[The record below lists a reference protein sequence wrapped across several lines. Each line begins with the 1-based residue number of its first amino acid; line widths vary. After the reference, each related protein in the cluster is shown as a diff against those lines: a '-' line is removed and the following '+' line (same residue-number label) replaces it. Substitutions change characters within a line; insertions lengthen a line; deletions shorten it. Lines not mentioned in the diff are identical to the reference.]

1 MIDDGI
7 ATDASMRAALK
18 AVREQRPARLVLAVS
33 VAASE
38 TLDTLREEID
48 DITCVDVRE
57 DLGAIGV
64 YYEDCEQVSD
74 DEVIAALRPVS
85 ATAP

>member
-1 MIDDGI
+1 
-7 ATDASMRAALK
+7 MRAALK

-48 DITCVDVRE
+48 DIICVDVRE

-64 YYEDCEQVSD
+64 YCEDCEQVSD